1 VSAALRPDADRAA
14 WLDARRQVIT
24 ATDIS
29 AILGMNPYKSPAE
42 VWQDKKGL
50 RPDRDPSPAMEWGN
64 RLEAVI
70 AQKWADENPGI
81 PLIAGEFIREDSQ
94 PLGCTPDFLAGA
106 DTLIEVKTAGE
117 IVGRREFGAP
127 GSDHVPRQYWLQCQ
141 FQLARTRR
149 SVCILAV
156 LIGGRDYR
164 EYRIPADPA
173 IQAEMDRR
181 ALEWWA
187 TYVESDC
194 PPPFDGSDSSD
205 SVLRSMFPQDSG
217 EEAQATPEMEDAIED
232 GQKLYQQFCA
242 AETAWKA
249 WRQNFQAQMGEAS
262 RLTSAFGRFS
272 WKAQTRRTT
281 DWRKL
286 AQALGASKEQI
297 AAHTKESTARPF
309 LHPFEESK

>member
-1 VSAALRPDADRAA
+1 MSAFLRPDTDREA
-14 WLDARRQVIT
+14 WLEARRQVIT

-50 RPDRDPSPAMEWGN
+50 KADREPNAAMEWGN

-70 AQKWADENPGI
+70 AQKWSEENPGI
-81 PLIAGEFIREDSQ
+81 PMAPGEFVRDADR

-106 DTLIEVKTAGE
+106 DILLEVKTASE
-117 IVGRREFGAP
+117 IVGRREFGEP
-127 GSDHVPRQYWLQCQ
+127 GSDFVPRQYWLQCQ
-141 FQLARTRR
+141 FQLARTGR
-149 SVCILAV
+149 SICILAV

-181 ALEWWA
+181 AVEWWQ
-187 TYVESDC
+187 TYVENDC

-205 SVLRSMFPQDSG
+205 SVLRSLFPVDSG
-217 EEAQATPEMEDAIED
+217 DELQATPEQEDRITE
-232 GQKLYQQFCA
+232 GQKLYAAYTA

-249 WRQNFQAQMGEAS
+249 WKQNFSAEMGEAS
-262 RLTSAFGRFS
+262 RLTSALGRFS

-286 AQALGASKEQI
+286 AQALGATKDQI
-297 AAHTKESTARPF
+297 AAHTKESVTRPF
-309 LHPFEESK
+309 LHPFEAEK